1 MKKIFTLIAM
11 AIMAVGANAQSVVYH
26 WSSEGAD
33 AVTETGGTIV
43 FKDGDGG
50 ANRLNYANTAQDVTY
65 YTICLNGKVGNI
77 GDADGNAA
85 CGYMELTLN
94 NPLASGDIIAVTAY
108 TNKGDESK
116 LGTPGFVFEDGTK
129 LVNDDL
135 TYPDL
140 GVTTNTAPAK
150 QEYTIPA
157 EAVGTKVIKMARSK
171 ASTNLFITKLEILSN
186 TTGINTVKTVADN
199 GEAYN
204 LAGQK
209 VNKNFKGVVIQ
220 NGKKVVIK

>member
-33 AVTETGGTIV
+33 AVTETGGTIAY
-43 FKDGDGG
+43 KDGDGT
-50 ANRLNYANTAQDVTY
+50 NRLNYANTAQDVTY
-65 YTICLNGKVGNI
+65 YTICLNGKVGSI
-77 GDADGNAA
+77 GLADGSGA

-186 TTGINTVKTVADN
+186 TTGINTVKTVAEN
-199 GEAYN
+199 G
-204 LAGQK
+204 
-209 VNKNFKGVVIQ
+209 VIQ

>member
-26 WSSEGAD
+26 WSSVGAD
-33 AVTETGGTIV
+33 AVTETGGTIAY
-43 FKDGDGG
+43 KDGDGT
-50 ANRLNYANTAQDVTY
+50 NRLNYANTAQDVTY
-65 YTICLNGKVGNI
+65 YTICLNGKVGSI
-77 GDADGNAA
+77 GLADGSAA

-94 NPLASGDIIAVTAY
+94 NPLASGDIIAVTGY

-116 LGTPGFVFEDGTK
+116 LGTPGFIFEGDIK

-186 TTGINTVKTVADN
+186 TAGINTVKTVAEN

-220 NGKKVVIK
+220 NGKKVIK